1 MSNKLIQCKRTNG
14 RVNILSCEPPD
25 VTDRFQMYDKIPVNQ
40 CTTFRNPT
48 EGIWNQTQL
57 SDAFFSSEN
66 ICTIQNGIRSGVYKK
81 SSGKFIISNQDED
94 TLKIIMRSIYL
105 QSSVNLSNHI
115 REQVEQLNA
124 LVLNYCVPQVYNEA
138 KGYKK
143 YLIDASTMYIPIPPP
158 IFSTNSDKQLPL
170 HNWF

>member
-143 YLIDASTMYIPIPPP
+143 YLIDASTMYNPIPPP
-158 IFSTNSDKQLPL
+158 IFSTNSDNQLPL